1 MASWIGPSIILISLD
16 TLVSLAS
23 TLLTR
28 RWVGQLGRTFK
39 LGYLRGLHACSS
51 FLGALFHLNQPT
63 CLVSFL
69 ESVLV
74 VVFFFFF
81 FSRFRL
87 WYVVT
92 KVTQYVLDIQLNTEE
107 LCEIFPHLH
116 NSEIPLKVNQYLIE
130 SVNNNEKE
138 IDFVFAVNEIR
149 QQILNTEN
157 GSDRPTARVDQQ
169 G

>member
-1 MASWIGPSIILISLD
+1 MDMASWIGPSIILISLD

-92 KVTQYVLDIQLNTEE
+92 KVTQYVLDIRLKTEE
-107 LCEIFPHLH
+107 
-116 NSEIPLKVNQYLIE
+116 
-130 SVNNNEKE
+130 
-138 IDFVFAVNEIR
+138 R
-149 QQILNTEN
+149 
-157 GSDRPTARVDQQ
+157 DR
-169 G
+169 